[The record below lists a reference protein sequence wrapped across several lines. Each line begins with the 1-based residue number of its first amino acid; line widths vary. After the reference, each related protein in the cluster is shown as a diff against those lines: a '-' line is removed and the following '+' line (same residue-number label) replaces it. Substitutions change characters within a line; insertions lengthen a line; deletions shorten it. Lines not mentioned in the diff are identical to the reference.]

1 MTTYATFEPSL
12 KNVTGPTTAGIQ
24 FFYLEDQ
31 EGNRIW
37 QGGDV
42 NGSIGAYSAE
52 IENGEVKYLEL
63 RSHNEYEP
71 ATYGWTPRDQ
81 INPSSPD
88 LSSSTYWYGNDLTI
102 AQMSSGEEIAF
113 KFKRIDNDVVKFHPV
128 YIYGK
133 FGDNESTMLVN
144 AKTTGSHLKD
154 NMVNTYGAND
164 PYIKFVVD
172 LNITLGGGDDTAQL
186 IDEKQEKE
194 NVQIGTIET
203 TSVTETS
210 QEVADEPAAS
220 SSEKDTT
227 TSSTTTTGAGTET
240 ITSNNVENVVDNT
253 QKTDLKEEDTSNM
266 VITLLG
272 LNVDVTMGM
281 KAETLAFPSVSEIYN
296 LPVGAIKVSTADF
309 RRAFQFKPTLGTGP
323 TDMETAGMKFRF
335 NRNSRYPN
343 SVMTTLTKNNPMKA
357 IFPKN
362 SDIFSDV
369 GNVVFPQLT
378 ANQGEDTTEQPRV
391 PYEYGEFENTIPHDY
406 VKCVAHQCFGS
417 PANYVTF
424 ENLSTLYGTLE
435 SNSIG
440 PMNEVWANCK
450 SPAAGIP
457 GLDSSTGIYGYN
469 SGVTGDAVVLQY
481 PTLISNWMYNQ
492 IKTQKSDRLRKYEGV
507 PDEDGFYEMPL
518 MKGDVISFKM
528 TVNPAHDQ
536 HTATSVFSD
545 DDAGKR
551 QCKLATTRAYE
562 ILYYLE

>member
-81 INPSSPD
+81 INPTSPD

-128 YIYGK
+128 YIHGK

-172 LNITLGGGDDTAQL
+172 LSVTLGGEEESSQSQL
-186 IDEKQEKE
+186 LEEMQEKE
-194 NVQIGTIET
+194 NVQIG
-203 TSVTETS
+203 
-210 QEVADEPAAS
+210 
-220 SSEKDTT
+220 
-227 TSSTTTTGAGTET
+227 
-240 ITSNNVENVVDNT
+240 ENVVIPSSDITKEDVTEEISTSEGSSSPPVSSSSVEITNKKQATTQTGTATNQENT
-253 QKTDLKEEDTSNM
+253 QEEDTGNM

-296 LPVGAIKVSTADF
+296 LPVGAIKVSTEDF
-309 RRAFQFKPTLGTGP
+309 RRAFQFKPTAGTGP
-323 TDMETAGMKFRF
+323 SDMETSGMKFRF
-335 NRNSRYPN
+335 NRNARYPN

-357 IFPKN
+357 VFPT
-362 SDIFSDV
+362 SSEVFSDV
-369 GNVVFPQLT
+369 GNVVYPQLT

-391 PYEYGEFENTIPHDY
+391 PYEYRELENTIPHDY

-424 ENLSTLYGTLE
+424 ENLGTLYGTLE

-450 SPAAGIP
+450 SPAAGTP
-457 GLDSSTGIYGYN
+457 GLDSSTGIYAYN
-469 SGVTGDAVVLQY
+469 SGLTGDAVVLQY

-492 IKTQKSDRLRKYEGV
+492 IKAQKGDRLVKYEGV

-545 DDAGKR
+545 DDSGKR
-551 QCKLATTRAYE
+551 QCKLATSRAYE